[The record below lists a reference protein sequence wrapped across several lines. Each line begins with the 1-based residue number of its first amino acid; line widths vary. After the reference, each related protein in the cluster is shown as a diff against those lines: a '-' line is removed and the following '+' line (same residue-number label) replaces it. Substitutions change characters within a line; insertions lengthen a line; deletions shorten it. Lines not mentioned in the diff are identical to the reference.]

1 MKYNNSSRISIK
13 GWSVEERPR
22 EKLVNLGSGGVST
35 AELLAIIIGNGTREE
50 SAVELSR
57 KLLSHFDNSLHKI
70 ESASLAELMKIKGIG
85 FASATKILSAFIL
98 GRRHRSEV
106 VTQQTKIMSSQS
118 AWEVIQP
125 FLSGINH
132 EEFWISLVNR
142 ANFLIKT
149 IQISKGGLAG
159 TVVDI
164 KKIYSLVAEYRA
176 SGLLLYHN
184 HPSGSV
190 TPSEQDKTLTE
201 KICQLAK
208 VMEVQILD
216 HLIVGD
222 EKYFSFADHG
232 LI

>member
-13 GWSVEERPR
+13 GWSVEERPQ